1 LPDDIWKGPRG
12 HGAVL
17 SSGNLQP
24 NLEEEPVSKE
34 KPVHVLALL
43 NAALRAKAE
52 RARAKEA
59 RKATLAQRIVP
70 RKGRRDR

>member
-1 LPDDIWKGPRG
+1 MSR
-12 HGAVL
+12 
-17 SSGNLQP
+17 
-24 NLEEEPVSKE
+24 E

-59 RKATLAQRIVP
+59 KKATLAQRIVP